1 MNDVARLYDYFFA
14 GPGAVAKQQSLTLD
28 PVQAADDA
36 AVVLGIDQTR
46 ARLGAATLVALIR
59 VSTAEMSRRR
69 REASTRVAQSV
80 KSMKRIHSLAL
91 ALNGLI
97 FVTGAAFLV
106 VAIFLGWNG
115 RLDTAVVAGTIG
127 VLEVALGLLTRPQ
140 RAVNES
146 AMDQLQIQ
154 VAYNSFVQSLDQLG
168 RHYDWQTTLDS
179 LPTKDAVAG
188 MIHRA
193 VAGASAEIE
202 QYAKP
207 RSERR
212 S

>member
-1 MNDVARLYDYFFA
+1 M
-14 GPGAVAKQQSLTLD
+14 
-28 PVQAADDA
+28 
-36 AVVLGIDQTR
+36 
-46 ARLGAATLVALIR
+46 
-59 VSTAEMSRRR
+59 M
-69 REASTRVAQSV
+69 
-80 KSMKRIHSLAL
+80 RIHSLAL

-97 FVTGAAFLV
+97 FLTGAAFLV
-106 VAIFLGWNG
+106 VAIFLGWTG

-154 VAYNSFVQSLDQLG
+154 VAYNSFVHSLDQLG

-179 LPTKDAVAG
+179 LPTKDAVAA

-193 VAGASAEIE
+193 AAGASAEIE

-212 S
+212 P